1 MKLSLRIPI
10 LLAAGLLCPLLP
22 GCLLKPSTVTT
33 RSFLLS
39 PLSSTSH
46 PAASAS
52 VGPAIGIGIVKLPD
66 YLMKP
71 SLAVRSGTNE
81 ISYLESS
88 LWAERL
94 DTCFQ
99 RTLAANLSVLVPTD
113 KIRLSS
119 WSRDEVS
126 YAVYVSVDRFEV
138 DSEGTGTLIAWWRIA
153 SNSTAH
159 PPVSGAFQKI
169 QPGPSPSQHPEAM
182 ATTLSRLTDSFSQR
196 IAEALRDSQGSG
208 APHSRPVISR

>member
-1 MKLSLRIPI
+1 MKLFLRIPI
-10 LLAAGLLCPLLP
+10 LLAAGLLLPLLP

-33 RSFLLS
+33 RSFLLT
-39 PLSSTSH
+39 PLPTASH
-46 PAASAS
+46 PAVSAS

-71 SLAVRSGTNE
+71 SLAVRSGPNE

-94 DTCFQ
+94 DTCLQ
-99 RTLAANLSVLVPTD
+99 RTLAANLSELLPTD

-153 SNSTAH
+153 SRSTGH
-159 PPVSGAFQKI
+159 PPLSGAVREI
-169 QPGPSPSQHPEAM
+169 QPGPSPSQHPDAV
-182 ATTLSRLTDSFSQR
+182 AATLSRLTDRLSQR
-196 IAEALRDSQGSG
+196 IAEALHDSQGSG
-208 APHSRPVISR
+208 ALPR

>member
-1 MKLSLRIPI
+1 MKLFLRIPI
-10 LLAAGLLCPLLP
+10 LLAAGLFFPWLP
-22 GCLLKPSTVTT
+22 GCLLKPSTLLT

-39 PLSSTSH
+39 PLPATS
-46 PAASAS
+46 PTAASAS

-99 RTLAANLSVLVPTD
+99 RTLAANLSVLLPTD

-126 YAVYVSVDRFEV
+126 CAVYVSVDRFEV
-138 DSEGTGTLIAWWRIA
+138 NSEGTGTLIAWWRIA
-153 SNSTAH
+153 SRSTGR
-159 PPVSGAFQKI
+159 PPVSGAFQEI
-169 QPGPSPSQHPEAM
+169 QPGPAPSQHPEAV
-182 ATTLSRLTDSFSQR
+182 AATLSRLTDRLSQR
-196 IAEALRDSQGSG
+196 IAEALHDSQGAG
-208 APHSRPVISR
+208 APRP